1 MRARLEGPRRVNRV
15 EYQGEFWFPVTPD
28 QLWVMAGRFDQFE
41 SWWGWLRDFRTE
53 RGGLVAGN
61 VLHGTI
67 IPPVP
72 YRLRLDVRL
81 ERCHR
86 PLLVDATVDGDLSGR
101 AVLRLQDA
109 DDGTRVAVA
118 WSLEMRSVPLR
129 VAARVAYPL
138 LRRCG
143 LLPGLRTRCCAG
155 VMTASLKWQSPG
167 SGGER
172 FPMLLRRG
180 GRRRRRPGRLLVK
193 GSSPSSAGRHTGAR
207 APGRRAIAGGRDLRL
222 LSTSGRSFLP
232 ILGPVRPTEGRT
244 YVLPRGVRHRVRPD
258 VPGRATG

>member
-1 MRARLEGPRRVNRV
+1 MRTRLEGLRRVNRV
-15 EYQGEFWFPVTPD
+15 EYQEEFWFPVTPD

-41 SWWGWLRDFRTE
+41 SWWGWLRDFRAE

-67 IPPVP
+67 IPPVA

-86 PLLVDATVDGDLSGR
+86 PLLVDATVDGDLSGQ

-109 DDGTRVAVA
+109 GDGTLVAVA

-138 LRRCG
+138 LRWGHDRVVEMAVAGFRRRAIGEAASAGAPKTGGG
-143 LLPGLRTRCCAG
+143 LLPRE
-155 VMTASLKWQSPG
+155 PG
-167 SGGER
+167 
-172 FPMLLRRG
+172 
-180 GRRRRRPGRLLVK
+180 
-193 GSSPSSAGRHTGAR
+193 SSAG
-207 APGRRAIAGGRDLRL
+207 
-222 LSTSGRSFLP
+222 SG
-232 ILGPVRPTEGRT
+232 T
-244 YVLPRGVRHRVRPD
+244 
-258 VPGRATG
+258 AM